1 MAIQKN
7 ATALG
12 EYRAGKSIS
21 MSSGFL
27 DVFIGS
33 ANFKSTCET
42 MHIRYEEPKGKDKK
56 KQDSADFL

>member
-7 ATALG
+7 VTAVG

-21 MSSGFL
+21 ISSGFL

-33 ANFKSTCET
+33 ANFKSICKT
-42 MHIRYEEPKGKDKK
+42 MHIRFQEPKAKAKK
-56 KQDSADFL
+56 N